1 MAENN
6 LLTNTHA
13 GLKSTD
19 FCVNQL
25 TSTTHGIFSGF
36 DSNPSL
42 VVLGV
47 FIELSKA
54 FVRVWHEVI
63 LSKLKNSWING
74 NLLDVIELFLHNRCQ
89 SVVTKGQFSN

>member
-1 MAENN
+1 MLFICSEAFEKIVFDAIFEFMAENN

-36 DSNPSL
+36 DTNPSL

-54 FVRVWHEVI
+54 FVRV
-63 LSKLKNSWING
+63 
-74 NLLDVIELFLHNRCQ
+74 
-89 SVVTKGQFSN
+89 